1 MNKYFIGALT
11 VCGTL
16 SLGACSD
23 DNKNDNP
30 NPDSSLSAKETMLR
44 EVARD
49 YVEHNVLPTY
59 EAMADAAIELFE
71 LVETMQTKH
80 EAGTLTQAD
89 IKAACDAWKASRKN
103 WELSESFLFG
113 PAGDYNIDPHID
125 SWPLDKAAMDRLLDQ
140 IRKGN
145 DYSIDTNLGYGLL
158 GFHSIEYMLFELSKD
173 GNTSLTHSTDYTPE
187 ELVYLALVSEDLRNQ
202 CVCLEASWAGTDN
215 VSAAKQAILEDAELD
230 KEKNYGWMMANAG
243 QAGSIFKTYQEVAEE
258 ILQGCIDIADEVGN
272 TKIGRPHSAS
282 SAEDR
287 NYIES
292 PYSLNSIEDFVDN
305 IISIRNSYC
314 GAVSGD
320 ASVSDYVASVDADLD
335 KRVRNT
341 IEDVIATIQLIP
353 EPLAKNAT
361 SAAAGAAVQAAGD
374 DLVSVLEEAY
384 QVVVR

>member
-1 MNKYFIGALT
+1 
-11 VCGTL
+11 
-16 SLGACSD
+16 
-23 DNKNDNP
+23 
-30 NPDSSLSAKETMLR
+30 
-44 EVARD
+44 
-49 YVEHNVLPTY
+49 
-59 EAMADAAIELFE
+59 
-71 LVETMQTKH
+71 
-80 EAGTLTQAD
+80 
-89 IKAACDAWKASRKN
+89 
-103 WELSESFLFG
+103 
-113 PAGDYNIDPHID
+113 
-125 SWPLDKAAMDRLLDQ
+125 
-140 IRKGN
+140 
-145 DYSIDTNLGYGLL
+145 
-158 GFHSIEYMLFELSKD
+158 
-173 GNTSLTHSTDYTPE
+173 
-187 ELVYLALVSEDLRNQ
+187 
-202 CVCLEASWAGTDN
+202 
-215 VSAAKQAILEDAELD
+215 
-230 KEKNYGWMMANAG
+230 
-243 QAGSIFKTYQEVAEE
+243 
-258 ILQGCIDIADEVGN
+258 
-272 TKIGRPHSAS
+272 RPHSAS

>member
-1 MNKYFIGALT
+1 
-11 VCGTL
+11 
-16 SLGACSD
+16 
-23 DNKNDNP
+23 
-30 NPDSSLSAKETMLR
+30 
-44 EVARD
+44 
-49 YVEHNVLPTY
+49 
-59 EAMADAAIELFE
+59 
-71 LVETMQTKH
+71 
-80 EAGTLTQAD
+80 
-89 IKAACDAWKASRKN
+89 
-103 WELSESFLFG
+103 
-113 PAGDYNIDPHID
+113 
-125 SWPLDKAAMDRLLDQ
+125 
-140 IRKGN
+140 
-145 DYSIDTNLGYGLL
+145 
-158 GFHSIEYMLFELSKD
+158 
-173 GNTSLTHSTDYTPE
+173 
-187 ELVYLALVSEDLRNQ
+187 
-202 CVCLEASWAGTDN
+202 
-215 VSAAKQAILEDAELD
+215 
-230 KEKNYGWMMANAG
+230 MANAG